1 MEGIE
6 KKMWLRV
13 MDSDALRAIGVGL
26 PQSEI
31 AHGAEKHQ
39 NAERLKPARSP
50 YWQYVRESEVK
61 VLGEHRVTRG
71 SNIYKLLKAI

>member
-13 MDSDALRAIGVGL
+13 MDSDALRAISVGL

-39 NAERLKPARSP
+39 M
-50 YWQYVRESEVK
+50 Q
-61 VLGEHRVTRG
+61 RG
-71 SNIYKLLKAI
+71 SSQPEVLIGSVPDSRKSKC

>member
-13 MDSDALRAIGVGL
+13 MDSDALRAISVGL

-50 YWQYVRESEVK
+50 YWQY
-61 VLGEHRVTRG
+61 
-71 SNIYKLLKAI
+71 A